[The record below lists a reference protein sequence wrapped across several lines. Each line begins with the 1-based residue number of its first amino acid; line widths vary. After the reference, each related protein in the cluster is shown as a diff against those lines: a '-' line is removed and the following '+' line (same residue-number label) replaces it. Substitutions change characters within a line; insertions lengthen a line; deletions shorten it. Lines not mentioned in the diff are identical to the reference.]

1 MMTLASL
8 MGIALAFSSPLDNND
23 SMPRR
28 RLAGYVMTD
37 SNIYTARDAWLANP
51 TAAEA
56 TYGHIS
62 TWETGGVTDMSYL
75 FCALSAWSS
84 YGCNIAAES
93 FNDDIGAWDTSG
105 VTDMGWMFGYAYAF
119 DQDLGWCVDD
129 DVDLR
134 YAFHGAPCSST
145 SCGVTQVDGGCAP
158 TPAPTI
164 THAPTYTVA
173 PTASPLVAVDGYG
186 DNGIRTALSLWSWD
200 RAAAIRKYGHIST
213 WQTGGVKD
221 MSYLFAYESSFND
234 DIGAWDTSSVVDMNR
249 MFLDASA
256 FNQPMGGWRVD
267 KVKDMYGML
276 SGAVA
281 FDQDLGWCV
290 DKAILSSSTFEGT
303 KCKSTRC
310 GVKREAFGTCDEG
323 AITGYT
329 ILIVLLVLLACFG
342 ACVCCC
348 QKEDETYFAAAR
360 RVLRCCFCCCCCICC
375 RKKKEKSSV
384 NSQPDAGIVP
394 ADGCRV
400 PANAP
405 LVGVLKELSSF
416 AFRERDEVRGGAYN
430 KAAAALRMHSVVI
443 TSGKEAKKL
452 DGIGKSIARTID
464 EFLDKGT
471 VQKLEDYK
479 DRARAT
485 VSLRPP
491 VELPPD
497 SPAESPRDEPDEEA
511 TAPESLETRAAAKA
525 EAAESVE
532 RPGFTRKL
540 SSFLFGEREEA
551 ALPVFAEAEGE
562 ATEQP
567 PPPPPARRWF
577 SRESESIA
585 RNAEERHQR
594 MAGWYNDAPEAAAL
608 RAAWGEYPGTSDA
621 LQAWPGFVRVTNAFL
636 DAKLDAKL
644 A

>member
-452 DGIGKSIARTID
+452 DGIGKSIAGTID

-485 VSLRPP
+485 VSPRPS

-525 EAAESVE
+525 EAAETVE

-577 SRESESIA
+577 SEAEPEPTEPK
-585 RNAEERHQR
+585 AEEMHQR

-621 LQAWPGFVRVTNAFL
+621 LQAWPGFVQVTNAFL
-636 DAKLDAKL
+636 DAKLDEA
-644 A
+644 

>member
-1 MMTLASL
+1 
-8 MGIALAFSSPLDNND
+8 
-23 SMPRR
+23 
-28 RLAGYVMTD
+28 
-37 SNIYTARDAWLANP
+37 
-51 TAAEA
+51 
-56 TYGHIS
+56 
-62 TWETGGVTDMSYL
+62 
-75 FCALSAWSS
+75 
-84 YGCNIAAES
+84 
-93 FNDDIGAWDTSG
+93 
-105 VTDMGWMFGYAYAF
+105 MGWMFGYAYAF

-249 MFLDASA
+249 MSLDASA

-384 NSQPDAGIVP
+384 NSHNRASRKKKEKSSVNSHNRATKDGTPLYVACREGRVDAARLLLEKGAAVDWATKDGATPLYVACAYGHVGAARLVLEKGAEVDRATEKGATPLFIACQEGHVDAARLLLEKGADVNKADKLGATPLDAAKEEGHSAVYNSNKKKVVALLARLQRSKEIREALAEKIARFADRVHDYRP
-394 ADGCRV
+394 ATPSTRRLLHWSITQVAEAARV
-400 PANAP
+400 PAA
-405 LVGVLKELSSF
+405 EL
-416 AFRERDEVRGGAYN
+416 
-430 KAAAALRMHSVVI
+430 
-443 TSGKEAKKL
+443 
-452 DGIGKSIARTID
+452 
-464 EFLDKGT
+464 
-471 VQKLEDYK
+471 
-479 DRARAT
+479 
-485 VSLRPP
+485 
-491 VELPPD
+491 
-497 SPAESPRDEPDEEA
+497 
-511 TAPESLETRAAAKA
+511 
-525 EAAESVE
+525 
-532 RPGFTRKL
+532 
-540 SSFLFGEREEA
+540 
-551 ALPVFAEAEGE
+551 
-562 ATEQP
+562 
-567 PPPPPARRWF
+567 RR
-577 SRESESIA
+577 
-585 RNAEERHQR
+585 
-594 MAGWYNDAPEAAAL
+594 
-608 RAAWGEYPGTSDA
+608 
-621 LQAWPGFVRVTNAFL
+621 V
-636 DAKLDAKL
+636 
-644 A
+644 